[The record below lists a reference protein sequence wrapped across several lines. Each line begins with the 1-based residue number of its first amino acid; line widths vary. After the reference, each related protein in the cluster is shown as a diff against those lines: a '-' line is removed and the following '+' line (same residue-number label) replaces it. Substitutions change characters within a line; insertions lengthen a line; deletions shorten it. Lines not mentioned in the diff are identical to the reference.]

1 MSRKST
7 RPVSCPICGSAGTWV
22 AFENRTLQVRVG
34 DAQSEVAGL
43 AGHACSTCEES
54 LLDDVSAERFSQAG
68 DALVLERR
76 RQAGRELR
84 KIREKLGLSQAQAN
98 QLSGGGHNA
107 FSRYE
112 RGEAQPVAAV
122 FRLFEAFDRHPH
134 LVVEMLPGYR
144 VPQTAKVVRT
154 IGKAVYEHVV
164 NPASAVGRRVRQ
176 LPGTIAAAI
185 GRSASTAEAASP
197 VATPRSKAAGTRVV
211 ERVHVGKIVGG
222 SNKVSGSSPSP
233 SASARNESRRS
244 AGSGRGQSP
253 RPSRS

>member
-34 DAQSEVAGL
+34 DAQCEVAGL
-43 AGHACSTCEES
+43 AGHECSTCEES
-54 LLDDVSAERFSQAG
+54 LLDDVSSERFSQAG
-68 DALVLERR
+68 DSLVLERR

-134 LVVEMLPGYR
+134 LVAEMLPGYS
-144 VPQTAKVVRT
+144 VPPTANAVRT
-154 IGKAVYEHVV
+154 IGQAVYEHVV
-164 NPASAVGRRVRQ
+164 HPASSVGRRVQQ
-176 LPGTIAAAI
+176 LPGMIAAAI
-185 GRSASTAEAASP
+185 GRSASTAESASP
-197 VATPRSKAAGTRVV
+197 VTPRRSKAGGSVVV
-211 ERVHVGKIVGG
+211 EHGRLGKIVGG
-222 SNKVSGSSPSP
+222 SNKVPGSTPPP
-233 SASARNESRRS
+233 SASTRNESRRT
-244 AGSGRGQSP
+244 AGSGRRQST
-253 RPSRS
+253 RPSRT